1 MLIQFNRIFERK
13 SKRFFASDLIKVDN
27 DTKNKFLEDFSLKDA
42 IKLNKQDAI
51 HEPIPVPIPVPVPVP
66 VSIQDP
72 KIKIDKLIGRKIKK
86 NKKKETFVGDVISY
100 NHPYYNIIYE
110 NGEADKMTRSSVFK
124 FLMDEKNENPR
135 IGLRKRKEV
144 VIGGQ
149 IHFFF

>member
-1 MLIQFNRIFERK
+1 M
-13 SKRFFASDLIKVDN
+13 IKVDN

-42 IKLNKQDAI
+42 IKLNKLEDPI
-51 HEPIPVPIPVPVPVP
+51 HEPVPVPVP